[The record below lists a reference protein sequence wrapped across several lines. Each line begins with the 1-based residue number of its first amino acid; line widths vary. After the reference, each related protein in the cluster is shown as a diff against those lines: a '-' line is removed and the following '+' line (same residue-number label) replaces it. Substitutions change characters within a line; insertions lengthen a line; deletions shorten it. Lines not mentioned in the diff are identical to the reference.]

1 MPENDGFKKTYAI
14 YDRMSTESLNA
25 ILELEAR
32 LGGNGELDSGAIAYI
47 AGVIARREESAQAL
61 PDLQAAW
68 KVFERDYLSCPGI
81 GATLYSFDGD
91 DPEIADAL
99 CTEKGTDCKRINLC
113 SVLENQAEPP
123 LKKPRKRF
131 FMLGRVV
138 AVLAA
143 VLLAGSIT
151 AHAFNTSLT
160 RIVGQC
166 FNSLFSFVM
175 LGDAEPN
182 SNVTRPDVPPVTY
195 ASLEDALAAYQITTQ
210 LAPTWFP
217 DGYMPD
223 RVTVDSIS
231 GGVNFTAFYT
241 NQSHEEIVITVSEIS
256 ESKELRT
263 YEEDS
268 KKVSVFKFND
278 IEHYFMGNNDDLRA
292 AWIHDS
298 YECKISGN
306 ISGAELQKMV
316 ESIYKG

>member
-32 LGGNGELDSGAIAYI
+32 LGGNGELDSGTIAYI

-91 DPEIADAL
+91 DPEMADAL

-131 FMLGRVV
+131 SMLGRVV

-175 LGDAEPN
+175 LGDAEPS

-217 DGYMPD
+217 EEYRLIIVDADEMKEGVSIIAKYKFEDKALSFTIREITGPNNFKNVEKDGQDVQIYEAGGIDHYIMSNNGEMTAIW
-223 RVTVDSIS
+223 VNESFECMIS
-231 GGVNFTAFYT
+231 G
-241 NQSHEEIVITVSEIS
+241 
-256 ESKELRT
+256 
-263 YEEDS
+263 
-268 KKVSVFKFND
+268 KVS
-278 IEHYFMGNNDDLRA
+278 RA
-292 AWIHDS
+292 V
-298 YECKISGN
+298 
-306 ISGAELQKMV
+306 LQKMINSV
-316 ESIYKG
+316 YEG